1 MRRAERFLIGWLAG
15 GSLLISAARAEE
27 PPAGELDAVDWPA
40 VIAKLRQ
47 HVSHWPSPRAN
58 EQLAIAYNNYGISL
72 GEQKQWD
79 LAIQQLEEAV
89 RLDGGNAKFREN
101 LGRLHLGRAHEAH
114 TQHRSNQALEAL
126 RAAVALD
133 PNLPEAYLL
142 MGEIEYGRQR
152 LKEAKAAWQRAK
164 ELDPSRPEISSML
177 DRVSQ
182 ELPVESKFDR
192 LSQAYF
198 DLRYEDEFTQPVESD
213 VRDALLE
220 ARRLVGSDFAYW
232 PKYKIVVLLYSPE
245 SFRALR
251 AETPEWV
258 AGQFD
263 GKIRIPVPGRQLSP
277 AEVKRIIFHEYT
289 HAVIHDLT
297 GGRCPTWL
305 NEGLAEYEGRRQ
317 LDAPVPLLA
326 QAYEAGLLTPWSEL
340 SGRFSFS
347 VSAQQA
353 ALAYEEAYS
362 IARYLVERYGLW
374 RVRRILK
381 AIAEGRSWDA
391 AMVEEL
397 RVKIPKIEAG
407 WNEWLREWL
416 R

>member
-1 MRRAERFLIGWLAG
+1 MRRAERFLAGCLAG
-15 GSLLISAARAEE
+15 FGLLWSTALADEPAAAA
-27 PPAGELDAVDWPA
+27 PDAVDWPA
-40 VIAKLRQ
+40 VIEKLRQ
-47 HVSHWPSPRAN
+47 HLSHWPSPQTR
-58 EQLAIAYNNYGISL
+58 EQLAVAYNNYGISL
-72 GEQKQWD
+72 GEQRQWD
-79 LAIQQLEEAV
+79 LATQQLEEAV
-89 RLDGGNAKFREN
+89 RLDESNPKFREN
-101 LGRLHLGRAHEAH
+101 LSRLHLNRAHQAH
-114 TQHRSNQALEAL
+114 TQHQSNQALQALDEAL
-126 RAAVALD
+126 ALN

-142 MGEIEYGRQR
+142 RGEIEYSRQR
-152 LKEAKAAWQRAK
+152 LKEAKVAWQQAQ
-164 ELDPSRPEISSML
+164 ELSPNQPELAQML

-198 DLRYEDEFTQPVESD
+198 DLRYEDDFQEPIEFD

-220 ARRLVGSDFAYW
+220 ARRLVGSDFSYW

-263 GKIRIPVPGRQLSP
+263 GKIRIPVPGGQLAP
-277 AEVKRIIFHEYT
+277 AEAKRIIFHEYT

-297 GGRCPTWL
+297 NKRCPTWL

-326 QAYEAGLLTPWSEL
+326 QAYEAGRLVPWSDL
-340 SGRFSFS
+340 SGQFSFTGS
-347 VSAQQA
+347 VQSA

-381 AIAEGRSWDA
+381 AIAQGRSWDA

-397 RVKIPKIEAG
+397 RVKMPKIEAG

-416 R
+416 